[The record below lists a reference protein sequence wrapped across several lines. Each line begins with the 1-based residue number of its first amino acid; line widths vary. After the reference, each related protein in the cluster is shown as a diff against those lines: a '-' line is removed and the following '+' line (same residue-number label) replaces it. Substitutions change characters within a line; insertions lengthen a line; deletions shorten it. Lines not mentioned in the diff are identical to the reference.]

1 MKKKKRYSRY
11 QHYLWHRTDVQIV
24 IGASKLW
31 KHWGKRGKSC
41 NKDIKDY
48 CYSVSTMAWTT
59 RHSGMATQDLILWAK
74 PRLIFW
80 ANMASF
86 FYWGSLQGWLLWDD
100 TRSCPHVRQRQFQV
114 APGGS
119 CLSCDIGG
127 TSAIIYLR
135 KGKKSSTAGSGKEEW
150 ESMRET
156 VLETPRSVEKGG
168 DQPRWTQNTNKY
180 ETSQSRTLQNQFVQV
195 HLIFLLFFVIPS
207 FYNATYSGNLSPV
220 LISSPLVCQRGKD
233 VCLDYRLCTII
244 WCH

>member
-1 MKKKKRYSRY
+1 M
-11 QHYLWHRTDVQIV
+11 QIV

-31 KHWGKRGKSC
+31 KRWGKRGKSC
-41 NKDIKDY
+41 SKNIKDY

-59 RHSGMATQDLILWAK
+59 RHSGMAKQDLILWAK
-74 PRLIFW
+74 PWLIFW
-80 ANMASF
+80 ANMARF

-127 TSAIIYLR
+127 TSAIIHLR

-156 VLETPRSVEKGG
+156 VLETPRSAEKGG

-180 ETSQSRTLQNQFVQV
+180 ETSQSRTLWNQFVQV
-195 HLIFLLFFVIPS
+195 HLIFLLFFYNS
-207 FYNATYSGNLSPV
+207 FIL
-220 LISSPLVCQRGKD
+220 
-233 VCLDYRLCTII
+233 
-244 WCH
+244 